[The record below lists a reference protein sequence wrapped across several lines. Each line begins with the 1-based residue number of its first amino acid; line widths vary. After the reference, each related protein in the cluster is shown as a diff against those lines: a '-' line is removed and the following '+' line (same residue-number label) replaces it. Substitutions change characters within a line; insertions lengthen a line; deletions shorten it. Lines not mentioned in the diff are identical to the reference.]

1 MGPYVLKGITTA
13 LLVTV
18 LTLFAGIVWGAMG
31 LGGLSISRLLDI
43 GLLASCLI
51 GGYRTAK
58 ESGVW
63 LLGGVTGAGYV
74 TVGTLLLALFL
85 PIRGLGFVQ
94 ILAEGV
100 ILGSVA
106 GAIGAGGTKGVVV
119 GTRRGRGSNT
129 HYAPIYG
136 GYGYGS
142 DTDDQDGKFEWD
154 TEEKSQVVES
164 EPISNWIDSPED
176 ERPGTRGVKR
186 NLEESQDVEWSWD
199 KEGNK
204 NLLSSGT
211 GFSELPSIRESEPV
225 WTDLYVGNQ
234 VCVNNLSEG
243 KVEGKKPWWEE

>member
-18 LTLFAGIVWGAMG
+18 LTLFAGIVWGVMG
-31 LGGLSISRLLDI
+31 LGGLSVSRLLDI

-100 ILGSVA
+100 ILGLVA
-106 GAIGAGGTKGVVV
+106 GAIGAGGTKGVIA
-119 GTRRGRGSNT
+119 GTRWGRGSNT
-129 HYAPIYG
+129 HYAPVYG
-136 GYGYGS
+136 GYGS

-154 TEEKSQVVES
+154 IEEKSQVVEN
-164 EPISNWIDSPED
+164 EPISNWSDSSED

-199 KEGNK
+199 KEDNK

-225 WTDLYVGNQ
+225 WNDLYVGNRG
-234 VCVNNLSEG
+234 CVNNLSES
-243 KVEGKKPWWEE
+243 KVAGKKPWWEE

>member
-1 MGPYVLKGITTA
+1 MGPFVLKGITTA

-31 LGGLSISRLLDI
+31 LGGLSVSRLLDI

-63 LLGGVTGAGYV
+63 LLGGATGAGYV

-100 ILGSVA
+100 IIGLVA
-106 GAIGAGGTKGVVV
+106 GAVGAGGTKGVVS
-119 GTRRGRGSNT
+119 GTRRGRRSNA
-129 HYAPIYG
+129 HYTPAYG
-136 GYGYGS
+136 GYGS

-154 TEEKSQVVES
+154 TEEKLQVVEN
-164 EPISNWIDSPED
+164 EPISNWIDSAED
-176 ERPGTRGVKR
+176 ERQETRGVKR
-186 NLEESQDVEWSWD
+186 NLEESQEVEWSWD
-199 KEGNK
+199 REDNK

-211 GFSELPSIRESEPV
+211 GFSEPPRIREPDPV
-225 WTDLYVGNQ
+225 WADVYGGNRASA
-234 VCVNNLSEG
+234 NNLSEG
-243 KVEGKKPWWEE
+243 KVGGRKPWWEE